1 MEVIG
6 GFVYPFILICLQ
18 LDEVE
23 DTPIQRAR
31 MNTMSSP
38 RRTTV
43 PAVVA
48 SSHVP
53 PSPPQVSTDSLAQGG
68 REGGREW
75 GCERE
80 RSEEGQGEWRVTY
93 VSSPSLQILKE
104 IVCSYCRNAES
115 MAKLQMYKAQVSVTE
130 CHRTA
135 CTSDEGVSREW
146 LCVVFSVIPSLF
158 G

>member
-31 MNTMSSP
+31 MNTVSSP

-68 REGGREW
+68 REG
-75 GCERE
+75 
-80 RSEEGQGEWRVTY
+80 V
-93 VSSPSLQILKE
+93 
-104 IVCSYCRNAES
+104 
-115 MAKLQMYKAQVSVTE
+115 
-130 CHRTA
+130 
-135 CTSDEGVSREW
+135 GV
-146 LCVVFSVIPSLF
+146 
-158 G
+158 